1 MDRELVLLVLA
12 LVVCGPALW
21 AGALIPLAPVRA
33 RSAHQRERNHWNQL
47 WLGLTPALVSCV
59 ALIGWAL
66 AEPEKAEPV
75 PPLALA
81 IAAPFLIVLGRA
93 IARAVR
99 ALAAP
104 EVQTAATV
112 GLLSPRVVV
121 AQRFAEGLDQ
131 AVLDAAL
138 KHERAHARHR
148 DPLRLWLGQFAADL
162 MWPLPAAHRRFETWR
177 TSLELARDEEA
188 RLDGADGADLAAAVI
203 AALQMTSRRQP
214 LAVATLT
221 GEEAALR
228 RRVRLLL
235 RPLPAGKELR
245 LKPAWLVPAVLALA
259 GVVLG
264 ASYGEVLVRGLLG
277 GSL

>member
-1 MDRELVLLVLA
+1 MDRELVLLVLT
-12 LVVCGPALW
+12 LVVSGPALW
-21 AGALIPLAPVRA
+21 VGALIRLTPLRA
-33 RSAHQRERNHWNQL
+33 RSARQLERHCWNQL

-59 ALIGWAL
+59 ALVGWAL
-66 AEPEKAEPV
+66 AEPAKAEPV

-81 IAAPFLIVLGRA
+81 MAAPFLIVLGRS
-93 IARAVR
+93 IVRAVR
-99 ALAAP
+99 ALAVP
-104 EVQTAATV
+104 EVQTTATV

-121 AQRFAEGLDQ
+121 AQRFAEGLDD
-131 AVLDAAL
+131 AALDAAM

-177 TSLELARDEEA
+177 ACLELARDEEA
-188 RLDGADGADLAAAVI
+188 RLDGADGADLAAAVV

-228 RRVRLLL
+228 QRIRRLL
-235 RPLPAGKELR
+235 RPMPAKRELR
-245 LKPAWLVPAVLALA
+245 RRPAWLVPAVLAFA
-259 GVVLG
+259 GIVLG

-277 GSL
+277 GGP